1 MKSFFPL
8 FFLALFTSILV
19 SCEEENFSNVVEV
32 DLSEHGDNLVVL
44 APFKP
49 DLEDRGW
56 YDRFYLVLVKSN
68 DILDESGNFER
79 IEDATVDFF
88 EEGEYQFTLDHW
100 KNGIYITSMP
110 TGIETGKEYQLEIH
124 SPEYGKITAKSYIPK
139 RVKVLKAYLSDNN
152 YYDALEDV
160 EKAEFT
166 IDIEDEANIENYYF
180 LNVGILIKTDSSNY
194 GIRPEFTFNDPI
206 FDEISSF
213 GNDYLELEGLL
224 RPQHD
229 WSVTFRDELFEGERK
244 SLKVYLKKSDLEG
257 TVYDP
262 STGFFV
268 EAEREVYFMVGA
280 MSRDLYL
287 YKRSA
292 VSQSRISENPFAEAV
307 RVYNNIEGGVGI
319 FGGFVE
325 DTVFVE

>member
-1 MKSFFPL
+1 MKQLLPL
-8 FFLALFTSILV
+8 LFLVLSTSVLI
-19 SCEEENFSNVVEV
+19 SCEEEDFSNVAEV
-32 DLSEHGDNLVVL
+32 DLSEYGDHLVVL
-44 APFKP
+44 APFRP
-49 DLEDRGW
+49 DFGDNKLH
-56 YDRFYLVLVKSN
+56 RFYLALMKSN
-68 DILDESGNFER
+68 DVLDESGTYKR

-88 EEGEYQFTLDHW
+88 EDGEYQFTFEHW
-100 KNGIYITSMP
+100 QNGIYTTSMP
-110 TGIETGKEYQLEIH
+110 TGIEAGKEYQLEIH
-124 SPEYGKITAKSYIPK
+124 SPEYGKITAKSSIPK
-139 RVKVLKAYLSDNN
+139 RVKVLKAYVSDNN

-160 EKAEFT
+160 EKVEFT
-166 IDIEDEANIENYYF
+166 LEIEDEANVENYYY
-180 LNVGILIKTDSSNY
+180 LSIRTLIRTDSSDY
-194 GIRPEFTFNDPI
+194 QSYPQFTFNDPV
-206 FDEISSF
+206 FDTDDFGEDFLEIE
-213 GNDYLELEGLL
+213 ELLK
-224 RPQHD
+224 PQHD
-229 WSVTFRDELFEGERK
+229 WSITFRDELFEGQRK

-257 TVYDP
+257 SVYDP

-307 RVYNNIEGGVGI
+307 RVYDNIEGGIGI